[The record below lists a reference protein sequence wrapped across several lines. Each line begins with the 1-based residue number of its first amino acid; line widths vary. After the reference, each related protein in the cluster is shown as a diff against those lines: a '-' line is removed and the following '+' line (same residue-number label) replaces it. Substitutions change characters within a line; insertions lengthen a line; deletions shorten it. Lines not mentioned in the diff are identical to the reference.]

1 MPGFSP
7 RASFISSR
15 HHLILQCISLVH
27 HLRCREERQVHTTF
41 AFAKSKSASA
51 NSPIYLRQFPLDESF
66 QSHRHSLIRPYDL
79 GGYEETG
86 RMHSGY
92 CFPNLLFH
100 TYTISSNSPKSS
112 SRKSAP
118 ARANSARVP
127 LPYVTPQVF
136 TPALLPISM
145 S

>member
-1 MPGFSP
+1 MPGFST
-7 RASFISSR
+7 RASFISPR
-15 HHLILQCISLVH
+15 YHLILKCISLVH
-27 HLRCREERQVHTTF
+27 HLRGWEEGQEHTPF
-41 AFAKSKSASA
+41 AFAKSKSASTD
-51 NSPIYLRQFPLDESF
+51 SLIYLRQFPLDETF
-66 QSHRHSLIRPYDL
+66 QPHRHSLILPYNL
-79 GGYEETG
+79 GGYEESG

-92 CFPNLLFH
+92 CLPYQFFH

-118 ARANSARVP
+118 ARASSARVP